1 MAIYVVLLGPPGSG
15 KGTQSKRLV
24 GETGIPQV
32 STGDLFR
39 AMRGQ
44 QTPLARE
51 VQEIMARGELVSDEL
66 TVQVLKDR
74 LEREDCQKHG
84 ALLDGFPRTVP
95 QAEALDQLLV
105 EFGTEVKAVLFLNIP
120 VDEAVRRISGRWSC
134 PVCGR
139 VYHEQSDAPRAPGV
153 CDVDGS
159 ALVRRA
165 DDEPE
170 VVRERYELYLDKT
183 APLIDFYRERGL
195 LIEIDATRDMDEIT
209 PDMIAA
215 IERVMPGN

>member
-1 MAIYVVLLGPPGSG
+1 MTTYVVLLGPPGSG

-24 GETGIPQV
+24 GATGIPQV

-39 AMRGQ
+39 AMKGQ

-51 VQEIMARGELVSDEL
+51 VQEIMARGELVPDEL

-74 LEREDCQKHG
+74 LEREDCQIHG

-95 QAEALDQLLV
+95 QAEALDHLLT

-134 PVCGR
+134 PACGR
-139 VYHEQSDAPRAPGV
+139 VYHEQSDAPRVPGI
-153 CDVDGS
+153 CDLDGS

-165 DDEPE
+165 DDEPD
-170 VVRERYELYLDKT
+170 VVRERYQLYLEKT

-195 LIEIDATRDMDEIT
+195 LIEVDATRDMDEIT

-215 IERVMPGN
+215 IERVMPG